1 MMPLLDEMKVTQSG
15 PLLPPCVEGNVGTA
29 VEKIVTK

>member
-15 PLLPPCVEGNVGTA
+15 PLLPPCVEGNVGT